1 MKGDRHHTVMV
12 TFSFWLWSCEFKHT
26 FTFRTNQSGNAL
38 WNEICGR
45 TSRKI
50 ATMYPNAPRCTKNEF
65 AILNFSDLG
74 Y

>member
-1 MKGDRHHTVMV
+1 MKCDRHHTVMV
-12 TFSFWLWSCEFKHT
+12 TYSFWLWSCECKHT

-45 TSRKI
+45 TSREI
-50 ATMYPNAPRCTKNEF
+50 ATRNPTAPLYTRNEF
-65 AILNFSDLG
+65 AILNLSDLG

>member
-1 MKGDRHHTVMV
+1 MKGDRHHIVMV
-12 TFSFWLWSCEFKHT
+12 TYSFWYWSCEFKHT
-26 FTFRTNQSGNAL
+26 FTFRTNQSGTAL

-45 TSRKI
+45 VRKDI
-50 ATMYPNAPRCTKNEF
+50 VNHYPNTSKDTTTTF

>member
-1 MKGDRHHTVMV
+1 MKGDRHHIIMV
-12 TFSFWLWSCEFKHT
+12 PYSFWFWSSEVKHT

-45 TSRKI
+45 ISREI
-50 ATMYPNAPRCTKNEF
+50 ATRNPTAPRYTNNEF
-65 AILNFSDLG
+65 AILNLSDLG